1 MEWRI
6 FRTDNVESIT
16 LIILKVNRLEFTSKY
31 KTKYEEKLK
40 IVLRNWNEINIK
52 FDVQISE
59 NKPEEGDI
67 SNSF

>member
-16 LIILKVNRLEFTSKY
+16 LIILKVNRLKFTSKY

-40 IVLRNWNEINIK
+40 IVLRN
-52 FDVQISE
+52 
-59 NKPEEGDI
+59 
-67 SNSF
+67 